1 MSGDGEKEGKRMM
14 FLNTS
19 INYQDT
25 LTVPVLG
32 NIQRAAQLL
41 PDPERNHL
49 PEHGQFGGKDLGTG
63 PLPASG

>member
-1 MSGDGEKEGKRMM
+1 MVKKKDVFKYINKLSGH
-14 FLNTS
+14 
-19 INYQDT
+19 T
-25 LTVPVLG
+25 LTVPILG
-32 NIQRAAQLL
+32 NTQRAAQLL

>member
-1 MSGDGEKEGKRMM
+1 MKKKDVFKY
-14 FLNTS
+14 
-19 INYQDT
+19 INKLSRHT
-25 LTVPVLG
+25 LTVSVLG
-32 NIQRAAQLL
+32 NTQRAAHLL